1 MLNRKIIRVTQAAM
15 RDLLRTGSFAGQ
27 DGKTYEYDP
36 QAVYVLVDPLAPEYS
51 VSESGDG
58 HSVSLTRQETK
69 ESAPKT
75 VKTIES
81 VARTDRAN
89 SFAGQAT
96 FQDGIVLAD
105 GSAAQVE
112 VNAKTFAD
120 LNSKDSEIYQRI
132 ENLEGKTTRLYYG
145 TGTAASPTAQE
156 IDTWI
161 QALDVEPKY
170 AAPYSG
176 VAVVVYRT
184 DEGNSHVWHYYEN
197 LTSWKDDGIDTV
209 SAFTNETAGIIKGSA
224 SDGYVS
230 AEDGLGKVSGWNTVA
245 RGSGLTTEQV
255 LLGNGGTGVKASGK
269 TVEASLTSS
278 DDRLPTSKAVSDYV
292 SNYVKN
298 PKITIN
304 QAGEEK
310 ASFTLNQA
318 GAVSVALTD
327 EKVTSAANHYAPT
340 ADSGSAI
347 SLDAQGGQAAS
358 WGAQVVTGVN
368 VSRDSK
374 GHVTGMTLDSK
385 ALPGNPNTWRGVNV
399 DGSEFLGTGTSTKP
413 LNVVAGDNV
422 KLTSD
427 TSAGSLT
434 IKAAGVSID
443 SPASYK
449 TISGISKNSAG
460 DWVIST
466 RDIDKLP
473 RTAQSLSGTDLDT
486 IGASLENVGFYYAG
500 GGNNCPNKPAGVD
513 AFGLLVFRVASGAY
527 CQLLVA
533 TTGTGSASVKSKTYV
548 RVNYPVD
555 TDDPSSGW
563 SDWQELAW
571 VSSTGVS
578 AARVTTGSDP
588 AQATLSLT
596 MKDGSTVTTP
606 AFSLPKGP
614 KGDAGPQGPQGEQG
628 LKGDKGDAG
637 PQGPKGDAGPQGP
650 QGDKGEAGTNGEKG
664 EKGDPGADGY
674 TFIPSVSASGD
685 LSWTK
690 KQGDGGNVPATV
702 NIKGPKGDAGDAGI
716 ANVSQDEEGNVVTS
730 VSYDPGSK
738 TLTVTRDNWT
748 PIDPV
753 TIADLFS

>member
-15 RDLLRTGSFAGQ
+15 RDLLQTGSFAGQ
-27 DGKTYEYDP
+27 DGKTHEYDP

-51 VSESGDG
+51 VSESDDG

-75 VKTIES
+75 VRTIES

-96 FQDGIVLAD
+96 FQDGVVLAD

-112 VNAKTFAD
+112 INAKTFAD
-120 LNSKDSEIYQRI
+120 LDSKDGEIRQRL

-145 TGTAASPTAQE
+145 SGTATSPTAQE

-209 SAFTNETAGIIKGSA
+209 SAFTNESAGIIKGSA

-230 AEDGLGKVSGWNTVA
+230 AEDGLGKVSGWSTVA
-245 RGSGLTTEQV
+245 RGSGLAAEQV

-269 TVEASLTSS
+269 TVEAALTSS

-318 GAVSVALTD
+318 GAVSVSLTD
-327 EKVTSAANHYAPT
+327 EKVTSASNHYTPT

-347 SLDAQGGQAAS
+347 SLDAQGGQATS

-368 VSRDSK
+368 ISRDSK

-399 DGSEFLGTGTSTKP
+399 DGSSFLGTATSTKP
-413 LNVVAGDNV
+413 LNLVAGDNV

-427 TSAGSLT
+427 PASGNLT
-434 IKAAGVSID
+434 IKAAGVSVD

-449 TISGISKNSAG
+449 TISGVSKNSAG

-466 RDIDKLP
+466 QNINKLP
-473 RTAQSLSGTDLDT
+473 RTALGLTDSDLDT
-486 IGASLENVGFYYAG
+486 IGANIEDTGFYYAG
-500 GGNNCPNKPAGVD
+500 GNNSCAHKPAGVD
-513 AFGLLVFRVASGAY
+513 AFGLIVFRAAGGAY

-533 TTGTGSASVKSKTYV
+533 TTGTSGGSSAKSKTYV
-548 RVNYPVD
+548 RVNYPVGV
-555 TDDPSSGW
+555 DDPSSGW
-563 SDWQELAW
+563 SAWQELAW

-578 AARVTTGSDP
+578 TARVTTGSDP
-588 AQATLSLT
+588 AQATLSFT

-614 KGDAGPQGPQGEQG
+614 KGDDG
-628 LKGDKGDAG
+628 K
-637 PQGPKGDAGPQGP
+637 
-650 QGDKGEAGTNGEKG
+650 NGN
-664 EKGDPGADGY
+664 PGADGY

-690 KQGDGGNVPATV
+690 KQGDGGNAPATV
-702 NIKGPKGDAGDAGI
+702 NIKGPKGDTGDDGI
-716 ANVSQDEEGNVVTS
+716 ATVSQGEGNVVTS
-730 VSYDPGSK
+730 VSYDSASK
-738 TLTVTRDNWT
+738 TLTVARDNWT

-753 TIADLFS
+753 TIAGLFS